1 MCAHNLGDDVPHGT
15 IPILSMFGHLA
26 GWAVLY
32 SIGVTLV
39 LAAIL
44 DREVDLWRLAYV
56 TLCAHAGYL
65 LDRVKF
71 RDRDLD
77 PADLMAEPD
86 RHHYLRRHAA
96 WIRWLMII
104 EWVAA
109 IAVGAMI
116 SLALVGLVLLGVAA
130 GIGYAG
136 WKPGKVSRLK
146 DIAGLKAVL
155 VSGAVTGLATI
166 TVCRGELTAL
176 YDTPSMLWLILGI
189 GMIVIGDAV
198 LCDLDDESS
207 DSAFRTRSLPVM
219 LGGRWAALVGMAA
232 LVIGAVVLTLNHVGA
247 GIVVFV
253 CSIVLSAGLILGL
266 TQHRRDWIDGRL
278 FVIALISILIGI

>member
-1 MCAHNLGDDVPHGT
+1 MCAHNHGDDVPHGT
-15 IPILSMFGHLA
+15 TSILNKFGHLA
-26 GWAVLY
+26 GWAALY

-44 DREVDLWRLAYV
+44 DREVDVWSLAYV

-77 PADLMAEPD
+77 PADLMAEPE
-86 RHHYLRRHAA
+86 RHQYLRRHAA

-116 SLALVGLVLLGVAA
+116 SLVLVGLVLVGVAA

-146 DIAGLKAVL
+146 DLAGLKAVL
-155 VSGAVTGLATI
+155 VSGAVTGLATF
-166 TVCRGELTAL
+166 TVYRGELSVL
-176 YDTPSMLWLILGI
+176 YDTPSMLWVILGI
-189 GMIVIGDAV
+189 AIIVFGDAV
-198 LCDLDDESS
+198 TCDLDDELS
-207 DSAFRTRSLPVM
+207 DDAFRTRSLPVM
-219 LGGRWAALVGMAA
+219 LGGRWAALVGMTA
-232 LVIGAVVLTLNHVGA
+232 LVLGAVVLTVNYASA
-247 GIVVFV
+247 GVLVFG

-278 FVIALISILIGI
+278 IAIALISIQIGF